1 MHTWPENKVIDT
13 LLDLVRIPSPT
24 GYTDSIIQYLEA
36 RLQAA
41 GDRIRLRRN
50 HKGGLLVTLRGE
62 QRAPQRLLTAH
73 VDTLGGMVKEIKSN
87 GRLRLTRIG
96 GYTWN
101 SIEGV
106 YCTVHT
112 RNGDEIKGTV
122 LPTHT
127 SVHVYD
133 DAGKQERN
141 QENME
146 IRLDLPLTDAVGVR
160 AHGIEIGDF
169 ISFDP
174 RVERLPSGYI
184 KGRHMDDKASA
195 AILLELILQQVAR
208 GDPIPC
214 DTHVIFSTYEEV
226 GFGAN
231 SNIPTGVKEF
241 LAVDMGAIGKGQNTD
256 EHCVSI
262 CVKDA
267 SGPYHYGFRNR
278 LADLAEKEG
287 LYYKLDIYPRY
298 QSDASAA
305 VRAGYDLI
313 HGLVGPGVDA
323 SHAFER
329 THRDA
334 LENTYRLLQHYI
346 HSPLL

>member
-1 MHTWPENKVIDT
+1 MIDT
-13 LLDLVRIPSPT
+13 LVDLVQIPSPT
-24 GYTDSIIQYLEA
+24 GYTDSIIQYLEG
-36 RLQAA
+36 RLRGVEGQ
-41 GDRIRLRRN
+41 IRLRHS
-50 HKGGLLVTLRGE
+50 HKGGLLLTLPGE
-62 QRAPQRLLTAH
+62 QGTPQRLLTAH

-87 GRLRLTRIG
+87 GRLRLTQIG
-96 GYTWN
+96 GFTWN

-112 RNGDEIKGTV
+112 REGGGITGTV

-127 SVHVYD
+127 SVHVYK
-133 DAGKQERN
+133 DAGSQERN
-141 QENME
+141 EANME
-146 IRLDLPLTDAVGVR
+146 VRLDVPVTDAKGVR
-160 AHGIEIGDF
+160 SHGIEIGDF

-174 RVERLPSGYI
+174 RVERLQNGYI

-195 AILLELILQQVAR
+195 AILLELILEQVAV
-208 GDPIPC
+208 GTSLPC
-214 DTHVIFSTYEEV
+214 DTHVYFSTYEEV

-231 SNIPTGVKEF
+231 SNIPAGVKEF
-241 LAVDMGAIGKGQNTD
+241 LAVDMGAIGTGQNTD

-278 LADLAEKEG
+278 LAALAEKED

-298 QSDASAA
+298 RSDASAA
-305 VRAGYDLI
+305 VRAGYDLV

-334 LENTYRLLQHYI
+334 LENTYRLLRSYI
-346 HSPLL
+346 HSPLG